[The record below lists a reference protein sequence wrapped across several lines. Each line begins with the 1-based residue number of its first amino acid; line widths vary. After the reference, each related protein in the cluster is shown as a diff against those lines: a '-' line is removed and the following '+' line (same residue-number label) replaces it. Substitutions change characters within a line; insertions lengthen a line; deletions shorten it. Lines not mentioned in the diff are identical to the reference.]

1 MAEDLVNN
9 VHLNLLK
16 ETEKKARS
24 QNNSF
29 PTQKVIKGRLT
40 LNGSPEFE
48 ATVSSSVSRFTFQT
62 DEPPALGGTGVNPT
76 PLTYLLFGLVSCY
89 ATSLANQCALS
100 GIKLEKLEVT
110 GVINYDLGPVVTES
124 SNPIVK
130 DITLKVNA
138 DREIGKQIKEAR
150 KHCPSLFAIEN
161 PIRTEIIQE

>member
-1 MAEDLVNN
+1 MADEIVNN
-9 VHLNLLK
+9 VHLNLLR

-24 QNNSF
+24 QGNSF
-29 PTQKVIKGRLT
+29 PTQKVITGRLT

-100 GIKLEKLEVT
+100 GVKLEKLEVT
-110 GVINYDLGPVVTES
+110 GTVNYDLGPVVTEIQ
-124 SNPIVK
+124 NPIIK
-130 DITLKVNA
+130 DISLKVKA
-138 DREIGKQIKEAR
+138 DREISAQIKEAR
-150 KHCPSLFAIEN
+150 KHCPSLYAIEN
-161 PIRTEIIQE
+161 PIRTEIYQE